1 MNDSGPDNMIEQTDA
16 KPDAGRL
23 ARRRLLK
30 AGAYAAPLVLT
41 FKSGAAW
48 AISGGCKLQSG
59 TQPIPG
65 VFTVPSPPYDGTT
78 VTIDQTADAV
88 VTNQSNLT
96 SDQLKFLVDN
106 GNLTGSCYTSITTVA
121 P

>member
-1 MNDSGPDNMIEQTDA
+1 MNDSEPDKKAEQTSAGADA
-16 KPDAGRL
+16 SRI

-30 AGAYAAPLVLT
+30 VGAYAAPLVLT

-65 VFTVPSPPYDGTT
+65 VFTVTSPPYNGTT
-78 VTIDQTADAV
+78 VTIDQTADSI

-106 GNLTGSCYTSITTVA
+106 GNLTGSCYTSIMTVA